1 MTFKDYFSGHAAE
14 YATYR
19 PRYPAALFVWLA
31 QQCEQRDRGWDCAT
45 GNGQAAIA
53 LADHFQQVMATDA
66 SAEQLQQAPAHPQVT
81 YRVALAATSGLD
93 AHSLDLVTVAQAVH
107 WFDLETFYR
116 EVKRVLKPRGVCAIW
131 CYGRPR
137 LASSTLDHHL
147 THYYN
152 HTLDDFW
159 TTERRLVET
168 GYRTLPFPFEE
179 LETPA
184 YTMQVDWTLTDLLGY
199 LLTWSATQRFI
210 RTRGF
215 NPLDALAE
223 QLQAD
228 WEGDRATLSWPL
240 TLRAGR
246 T

>member
-116 EVKRVLKPRGVCAIW
+116 EVKRVLKPRGGVRNLVLWPTAF
-131 CYGRPR
+131 GLFHPG
-137 LASSTLDHHL
+137 SSL
-147 THYYN
+147 
-152 HTLDDFW
+152 
-159 TTERRLVET
+159 
-168 GYRTLPFPFEE
+168 
-179 LETPA
+179 
-184 YTMQVDWTLTDLLGY
+184 
-199 LLTWSATQRFI
+199 
-210 RTRGF
+210 
-215 NPLDALAE
+215 NPL
-223 QLQAD
+223 LQPHPGRLLD
-228 WEGDRATLSWPL
+228 PRT
-240 TLRAGR
+240 TAGR
-246 T
+246 NRLSHPAVSL